1 MIISLY
7 HTANSFH
14 LFSFLFCCSL
24 FSFLFF
30 VSFPYNL
37 YTFCC
42 AEVPFFVAQSLGN
55 FAAFIGFFLSCLF
68 ETFRQTLQAPTAS
81 FMAPS
86 VKFGKKKKKKI
97 QILSTSALQSHKKK
111 KKNTKVSSVCFHSLG
126 RAPGCALSTIYGVSS
141 STSARWVS
149 L

>member
-1 MIISLY
+1 MVLSMIISLY

-55 FAAFIGFFLSCLF
+55 FATFVGFFLSCLF

-86 VKFGKKKKKKI
+86 VKFGKLFFSNFVHICIAVSSKKKKK
-97 QILSTSALQSHKKK
+97 KKK
-111 KKNTKVSSVCFHSLG
+111 KEKKHKGFLRVFSQPWSCSWLCLKHNIWRFF
-126 RAPGCALSTIYGVSS
+126 
-141 STSARWVS
+141 
-149 L
+149 